1 MDRRSFSK
9 LLAGAVTTAGMHG
22 VNAAESKPAL
32 QKISMSDDRQWWQQF
47 MGVGDSRCCSPFHRN
62 RRHRSSRH

>member
-9 LLAGAVTTAGMHG
+9 LLAGTVTTAGMHG

-32 QKISMSDDRQWWQQF
+32 QKVSMSNEPPNGGMIPARP
-47 MGVGDSRCCSPFHRN
+47 SSSAT
-62 RRHRSSRH
+62 RRRS